1 MVYQAGAPPSFGL
14 YPLSGNGHMVRIHIG
29 KRAQCQIRIT
39 AQVKSRALARQPFQ
53 ISMGSYMNDGIRL
66 PDIPYPQVIGQ
77 VLMGRSDKRIMI
89 DFGCIKTVAPGCL
102 HRDKNM
108 SIHNTGNQNA
118 AFPIHHDTAGST
130 APVLFHLRPDIV
142 REGLK
147 KVSIL
152 FSCHLMAG
160 PLFRF
165 RHHGQIIGGLA
176 GDELNELAACFRD
189 IIYPI
194 AFRFHLFQKAAY
206 TFYAVKAEGTS
217 DIGILRRIVVKNN
230 GNFLVFIS
238 LPVKPGPSTGLSCH
252 GSYPFFQRQIFHLSC
267 FLHMLGRYGH
277 PVDNAVKFRHGN
289 TDGHFHGIHAFL

>member
-1 MVYQAGAPPSFGL
+1 MVYQAGTPPSFGL
-14 YPLSGNGHMVRIHIG
+14 YTLSGNGHMVRIHIG

-53 ISMGSYMNDGIRL
+53 ISMSAYMNDGIRL

-102 HRDKNM
+102 DRDENM
-108 SIHNTGNQNA
+108 SIHDTRNKDTA
-118 AFPIHHDTAGST
+118 LFIHHDTAGRA
-130 APVLFHLRPDIV
+130 APVFLHLGPHICRK
-142 REGLK
+142 GLK
-147 KVSIL
+147 KVSVL
-152 FSCHLMAG
+152 FFCHFMTGL
-160 PLFRF
+160 LFRF

-194 AFRFHLFQKAAY
+194 PRRFHLFQKTAHA
-206 TFYAVKAEGTS
+206 FYAVKAEGTT

-230 GNFLVFIS
+230 GNLLVFIS
-238 LPVKPGPSTGLSCH
+238 LPVKPGPSTGLNCH
-252 GSYPFFQRQIFHLSC
+252 GSYPLFQRQIFHLSC

-277 PVDNAVKFRHGN
+277 PMNHSVKFRHGN
-289 TDGHFHGIHAFL
+289 TDGHFHGIHAFR